1 MFEQRRTPIIVG
13 LIALLLVGLAVAAGW
28 RVVRGDDSLLRNVSV
43 EAAEISPN
51 ADGEGDVT
59 HINYELS
66 RNGRVSITFT
76 NENGDTFTFRN
87 DKARGAGEYRVAFS
101 GVVDGFTLPDEEIQ
115 GEVLARLLPDGR
127 YTWIVSATDRQGNS
141 ESAQGQLTI
150 SNADTQLPEIRAFS
164 LSPKL
169 FTPNRDGI
177 ADRTKLSLDLAKDA
191 DLRVFLVM
199 PDGQEVPIS
208 EDEYENP
215 IGAAGPHYFDYEGG
229 VDEGATPP
237 PDGTYPIVAIA
248 QDEEGQRIRLED
260 ELTIQYGGVPRAKI
274 YPPPTDDTVRWN
286 ATAVALCD
294 TLHFTVTVENYGT
307 TPIRTSGPP
316 PETVYDSDW
325 NYNTLGWFTESG
337 VFRVGIGFENEITNY
352 PYRWAVGSL
361 KDLEEIDGQYYLMP
375 GERAV
380 VTGGIRLTNVFGERN
395 PQPVWAGL
403 IHEDV
408 EVSQFNARVDPA
420 NIQVDVPDE
429 NHLPECEAREI
440 PVRPLTD

>member
-1 MFEQRRTPIIVG
+1 MFEQKRTPIVVG
-13 LIALLLVGLAVAAGW
+13 LVALALVAVAVIVGW
-28 RVVRGDDSLLRNVSV
+28 RVVRGDDSLLRNVVV
-43 EAAEISPN
+43 EAEMISPN
-51 ADGEGDVT
+51 ADGVDDVT
-59 HINYELS
+59 YVNYELA
-66 RNGRVSITFT
+66 RNGRVSITF
-76 NENGDTFTFRN
+76 ENDAGDRFYFRD
-87 DKARGAGEYRVAFS
+87 DKARGAGVYRVAFG
-101 GVVDGFTLPDEEIQ
+101 GVVDGFTLPDEQVEGEI
-115 GEVLARLLPDGR
+115 LTRLLPDGR
-127 YTWIVSATDRQGNS
+127 YTWTIAATDRQGHT
-141 ESAQGQLTI
+141 ESVPGILQVVD
-150 SNADTQLPEIRAFS
+150 ADPVLPEIRGFS
-164 LSPKL
+164 LYPTA

-177 ADRTKLSLDLAKDA
+177 DDRARFSLDLLKEA
-191 DLRVFLVM
+191 DLRVFLLL

-237 PDGTYPIVAIA
+237 PDGTYPLVLVA
-248 QDEEGQRIRLED
+248 QDEEGQSVRLQK
-260 ELTIQYGGVPRAKI
+260 ELTIAYGGVPRAKI
-274 YPPPTDDTVRWN
+274 YPPPTGDTVRWD
-286 ATAVALCD
+286 ATAVAICD

-316 PETVYDSDW
+316 PGVVYDSDW

-352 PYRWAVGSL
+352 PYRWAVGSAE
-361 KDLEEIDGQYYLMP
+361 DLEVIDGHSYLMP

-380 VTGGIRLTNVFGERN
+380 VSGGIRLTNVFGDRN

-420 NIQVDVPDE
+420 SIQVDVPDE
-429 NHLPECEAREI
+429 AHMPACEPRQI
-440 PVRPLTD
+440 PIRPPAD